1 LRKSGTSDSTSTNGR
16 QPKPAKPII
25 GIHLAHK
32 AHKVSASVTNSDRK
46 LNDPDYSKE
55 DAQRRR
61 PRHFHRF
68 TGLTPK
74 EFDHL
79 LAQCEPAY
87 QEALRQQREG
97 PPRQR
102 AVGAGHPFALP
113 VAERLLLGL
122 MYLRMYVTQSLLAC
136 LFNLDESN
144 ICRELNGRLLPL
156 LLEVLPT
163 PLRDAPL
170 RTGNNANNYQ
180 EDQPTIPESKK
191 PGRRIRTLEELFC
204 AYPELKEVLVDATEQ
219 EVPKPQEK
227 GPRKVHYSGKKKEHT
242 IKTQVLTTKT
252 QVLHVFGGL
261 PGSLHDTT
269 LLRASGVMRQIPPP
283 LKVVLDCGYEGVES
297 EYPDVVDVV
306 VQKPIRR
313 QRGYR
318 LSALGCAYN
327 QMVSRLRIPV
337 EHVLSRVKKFGVL
350 AQVFRGKWEGH
361 ENLFC
366 VVSGLVNYKATGQ
379 LSLI

>member
-1 LRKSGTSDSTSTNGR
+1 MFSVAHLR
-16 QPKPAKPII
+16 
-25 GIHLAHK
+25 
-32 AHKVSASVTNSDRK
+32 RK
-46 LNDPDYSKE
+46 
-55 DAQRRR
+55 

-68 TGLTPK
+68 TGLTPI

-97 PPRQR
+97 SQRQR

-122 MYLRMYVTQSLLAC
+122 MYLRLYVTQSLLAC

-156 LLEVLPT
+156 LLQVLPT

-170 RTGNNANNYQ
+170 RADNPQ
-180 EDQPTIPESKK
+180 EAQPAIPQSKK
-191 PGRRIRTLEELFC
+191 PRPRIRTLEALLC

-219 EVPKPQEK
+219 EVPKPRQK
-227 GPRKVHYSGKKKEHT
+227 GPRKVRYSGKKKEHT
-242 IKTQVLTTKT
+242 IKTQVLTSKT
-252 QVLHVFGGL
+252 QILHVFGGL
-261 PGSLHDTT
+261 PGSLHDMT
-269 LLRASGVMRQIPPP
+269 LLRASGVMRQIPP
-283 LKVVLDCGYEGVES
+283 LFKVGLDRGYEGVEAQ
-297 EYPDVVDVV
+297 YPDVV

-313 QRGYR
+313 RRGHR

-350 AQVFRGKWEGH
+350 AQVFRGDWERH
-361 ENLFC
+361 EDLFC
-366 VVSGLVNYKATGQ
+366 VVSGLINYKATGK